1 MAKKIKKFSE
11 GGAYEG
17 DDPIVKYRMG
27 ITDKPKDEYKDN
39 APYKSDDQGLAPIAK
54 TKPTFETAMGNS
66 PKIDAAT
73 REQALYENAPRFIKK
88 GFNKKSINSDR
99 MVRKDILNEFPK
111 SKAGVVAYDENPEYL
126 HAGYKSGG
134 KVKSAS
140 ARADGC
146 AIRGKTRA

>member
-1 MAKKIKKFSE
+1 MRTVRKFNGETGS
-11 GGAYEG
+11 YTG

-27 ITDKPKDEYKDN
+27 ITDEYKNN
-39 APYKSDDQGLAPIAK
+39 APYKSDDQGLTPAIK
-54 TKPTFETAMGNS
+54 EKPTFETAMGNS